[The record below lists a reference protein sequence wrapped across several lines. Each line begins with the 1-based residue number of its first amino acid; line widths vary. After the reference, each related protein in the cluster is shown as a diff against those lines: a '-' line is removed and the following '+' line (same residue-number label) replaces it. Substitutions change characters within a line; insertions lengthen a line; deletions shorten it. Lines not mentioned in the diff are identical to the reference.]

1 MVFIVCGRCPFFY
14 FIFMPLTREQKQ
26 NILKDLTDK
35 FSRAK
40 AAILIDFNKL
50 SVSKTMELRRGLKST
65 NAEYKVAKKTL
76 ISRVLRFGHFK
87 NVDLDNFKTQVGIV
101 FSYVDPVATAQSV
114 WKFSKVSAKGGSAF
128 GGNEALK
135 ILGGFIDL
143 NWYDRDRIITLAQLP
158 PREVLLGQVVRTIA
172 APLSGL
178 VNALSGNMRN
188 LVSLLDNLRSK
199 K

>member
-1 MVFIVCGRCPFFY
+1 MPF
-14 FIFMPLTREQKQ
+14 TREQKS

-40 AAILIDFNKL
+40 AAILVDFNKL
-50 SVSKTMELRRGLKST
+50 PVSKTMELRRNLKST
-65 NAEYKVAKKTL
+65 NAEYKVTKKTL

-87 NVDLDNFKTQVGIV
+87 DVDLDNFKTQVGIV
-101 FSYVDPVATAQSV
+101 FSYIDPVATAQSV
-114 WKFSKVSAKGGSAF
+114 WKFSKVSARGGSAF

-135 ILGGFIDL
+135 ILGGFIGL
-143 NWYDRDRIITLAQLP
+143 NWYDRDRIIELAKLPSREILLWQL
-158 PREVLLGQVVRTIA
+158 VRTIA

-178 VNALSGNMRN
+178 VGVLQGNVRS
-188 LVSLLDNLRSK
+188 LVSVISQIKLK

>member
-1 MVFIVCGRCPFFY
+1 
-14 FIFMPLTREQKQ
+14 MPLTREQKQ

-40 AAILIDFNKL
+40 AAILVDFNKL
-50 SVSKTMELRRGLKST
+50 SVSKTMELRRNLKSA

-76 ISRVLRFGHFK
+76 IGRVLRFGHFE

-114 WKFSKVSAKGGSAF
+114 WKFSKVSAKGGSAS

-135 ILGGFIDL
+135 ILGGFLGL
-143 NWYDRDRIITLAQLP
+143 NWQDKDKIIALAKLP
-158 PREVLLGQVVRTIA
+158 SREILLWQFVRTIA

-178 VNALSGNMRN
+178 VGVLQGNVRN
-188 LVSLLDNLRSK
+188 LIGVLNNIRSK